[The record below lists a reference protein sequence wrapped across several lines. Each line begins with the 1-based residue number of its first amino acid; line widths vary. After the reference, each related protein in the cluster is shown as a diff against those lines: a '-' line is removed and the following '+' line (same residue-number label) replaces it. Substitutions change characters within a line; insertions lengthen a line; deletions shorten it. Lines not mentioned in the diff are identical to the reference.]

1 MRASNDGDAEQFL
14 TEWAEFIFEYG
25 SRGPNEYEI
34 IADSWET
41 KPEIA
46 LALLDRIRLQ
56 HDDENPSDRHQKMAE
71 SRVETIS
78 YVRSELEKLG
88 NDELSGQFEAAL
100 VAGNIMA
107 FQERSKAN
115 YIRAVSYTHLT
126 LPTILRV

>member
-1 MRASNDGDAEQFL
+1 
-14 TEWAEFIFEYG
+14 
-25 SRGPNEYEI
+25 
-34 IADSWET
+34 
-41 KPEIA
+41 
-46 LALLDRIRLQ
+46 
-56 HDDENPSDRHQKMAE
+56 MAE

-115 YIRAVSYTHLT
+115 YIRVVNEIRSLLKRLGRRPLKTAT
-126 LPTILRV
+126 

>member
-1 MRASNDGDAEQFL
+1 MLTQLHHRISVGPLSAIRSSGYLSSEFDKGIETLLDRLRASNDGDAEQFL

-56 HDDENPSDRHQKMAE
+56 HDDENPPIVIRRWQK
-71 SRVETIS
+71 VELKRFRTCAQ
-78 YVRSELEKLG
+78 
-88 NDELSGQFEAAL
+88 N
-100 VAGNIMA
+100 
-107 FQERSKAN
+107 
-115 YIRAVSYTHLT
+115 
-126 LPTILRV
+126 